1 MYYKLIAYRK
11 KADISQEEVAA
22 TLNMTRQTYSK
33 KERMI
38 SKFELN
44 EAIALANLFNVS
56 VSELFEEERKN
67 QSAVIT
73 SQ

>member
-1 MYYKLIAYRK
+1 MHYKLIAYRK

-44 EAIALANLFNVS
+44 EAIALAKLFDVS
-56 VSELFEEERKN
+56 VSVLFEEERKK
-67 QSAVIT
+67 QGAVIPN
-73 SQ
+73 